1 MKGGD
6 FMSYIKRLIEDIDV
20 EHDNNLCKGYSVR
33 ESINEISSR
42 RRMKRK
48 NVVEALEIM
57 GADTDESY

>member
-1 MKGGD
+1 
-6 FMSYIKRLIEDIDV
+6 MSYIKRLIEDIDV

>member
-1 MKGGD
+1 
-6 FMSYIKRLIEDIDV
+6 MSYIKRLIEDIDV
-20 EHDNNLCKGYSVR
+20 EHDNKLCKGYSVR

>member
-1 MKGGD
+1 
-6 FMSYIKRLIEDIDV
+6 MSYIKRLIEDIAV
-20 EHDNNLCKGYSVR
+20 EHDNNIIKGYSVR

-48 NVVEALEIM
+48 MVVEALEIM